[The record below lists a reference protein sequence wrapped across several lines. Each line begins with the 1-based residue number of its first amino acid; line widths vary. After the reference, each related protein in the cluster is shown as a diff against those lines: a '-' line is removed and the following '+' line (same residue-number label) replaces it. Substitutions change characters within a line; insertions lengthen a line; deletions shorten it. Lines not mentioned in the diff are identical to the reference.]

1 MKRDCIQLNLECAAM
16 CNAVAQLMSLGS
28 EHIKELAK
36 ICAVMCDACAE
47 ECNRHLSDHCRETA
61 DVCTKCADECEL
73 VAR

>member
-36 ICAVMCDACAE
+36 ICAVMCDDCAE
-47 ECNRHLSDHCRETA
+47 ECNRHMSDHCRETA